1 MVPVAY
7 FLDNTLT
14 TGNHTNKLARPYSYH
29 PLPPELTFILF
40 ILKAPVR
47 SRKRPD
53 GHESK
58 QKNQNKLYVSWGY
71 AGLSF

>member
-1 MVPVAY
+1 MNGFP
-7 FLDNTLT
+7 F
-14 TGNHTNKLARPYSYH
+14 ARPYSYH

-53 GHESK
+53 GHDSK
-58 QKNQNKLYVSWGY
+58 EKNQNKLYVSWGY
-71 AGLSF
+71 AGLSEEGNNSNKETK